1 MSDRRQELLDGAT
14 AWVVEHGLGSMSL
27 RPLAEAVGT
36 SDRMLIYYF
45 GSRDGLV
52 AAIAAQAAELLAA
65 ALPGVGGHR
74 GPRTARTWVRRSWE
88 LFSDPAVRPAL
99 NLLFELDVLGARGPG
114 PAHDAALVVAQRW
127 SEVVDA
133 ALAAFGVPAERRRRG
148 LTELVAAALFGLV
161 LRSLLDDPP
170 TFPTGEAREL
180 VALIEGTSRKEM
192 GR

>member
-1 MSDRRQELLDGAT
+1 MPDRRQELLDGAT
-14 AWVVEHGLGSMSL
+14 AWVVEHGLGDLSL

-52 AAIAAQAAELLAA
+52 AAIASQAAELLAA
-65 ALPGVGGHR
+65 ALPGTGGQR
-74 GPRTARTWVRRSWE
+74 GPRTPRTWVRRCWE
-88 LFSDPAVRPAL
+88 LFADPAVRPAL
-99 NLLFELDVLGARGPG
+99 NLLFELDVLGARSPG
-114 PAHDAALVVAQRW
+114 PTRDAALVVAHRW

-133 ALAAFGVPAERRRRG
+133 ALASFGVPAERRRRG
-148 LTELVAAALFGLV
+148 LTELVAGAMFGLV

-170 TFPTGEAREL
+170 TFPAGPAREV
-180 VALIEGTSRKEM
+180 VALIEGSSRQGS

>member
-1 MSDRRQELLDGAT
+1 MPDRRQELLDGAT
-14 AWVVEHGLGSMSL
+14 AWVVEHGLGSLSL

-52 AAIAAQAAELLAA
+52 AAIAVQAAELLSA
-65 ALPGVGGHR
+65 ALPEVGGQR
-74 GPRTARTWVRRSWE
+74 GPSTARTWVKRCWE
-88 LFSDPAVRPAL
+88 LFGDPAVRPAL

-114 PAHDAALVVAQRW
+114 PARDAALVVAHRW

-133 ALAAFGVPAERRRRG
+133 ALAVFGVPADRRRRG
-148 LTELVAAALFGLV
+148 LTEMVAAAMFGLV

-170 TFPTGEAREL
+170 TFPAGPAREV
-180 VALIEGTSRKEM
+180 VALIEGSH
-192 GR
+192 